1 MAKHVELAPRTDV
14 IRVALSGIA
23 GGVEFDDIAAELSFM
38 HPPNNTYPGEVLLD
52 LAADAIEESG
62 ATRDAPLNTDD
73 IVRRLL
79 PEDRA
84 HNRVQRYKINF
95 TIRAAAMIR
104 GGVDPALLENAAWSM
119 DDLWFWSFEALVIY
133 VRAAAERADVPVAEI
148 CGRIAKRHDVSLN
161 PKDS

>member
-1 MAKHVELAPRTDV
+1 M
-14 IRVALSGIA
+14 ALSGIA
-23 GGVEFDDIAAELSFM
+23 GGVELGGIATQLGIM

-84 HNRVQRYKINF
+84 HSRASRYKINF

-104 GGVDPALLENAAWSM
+104 GGVDPALLDNAAWNG
-119 DDLWFWSFEALVIY
+119 DDLWFWSLEALIVYI
-133 VRAAAERADVPVAEI
+133 RAAAERTDVTVAEI
-148 CGRIAKRHDVSLN
+148 CGRLADRHDITLD
-161 PKDS
+161 PTDP